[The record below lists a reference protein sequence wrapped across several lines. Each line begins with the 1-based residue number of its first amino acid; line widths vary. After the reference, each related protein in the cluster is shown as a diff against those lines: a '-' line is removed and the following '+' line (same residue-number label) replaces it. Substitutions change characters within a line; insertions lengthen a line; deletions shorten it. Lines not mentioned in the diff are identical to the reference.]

1 MVLGIQLAGIFLA
14 HPGDLFPKSRKACG
28 GEVSPAR
35 ERRRTV
41 ENRGASRVAA
51 SLVCCPAFYA
61 SANLTPLRERPAGDA
76 EGFER
81 HTLLDKA
88 LRIYAWFLLIVT
100 ALPAAA
106 RLAKPREL
114 ARITLLRYQNLQ
126 RRKRARIGG
135 LIYLGLSL
143 FAIPFL
149 LRAEMRQKRWL
160 VMAVI
165 VGMVS
170 ALEFLLNS
178 RLFSEDALAR
188 QNRLFGAVFA
198 SMAIAVAL
206 LLFTR

>member
-1 MVLGIQLAGIFLA
+1 MIC
-14 HPGDLFPKSRKACG
+14 SRKA
-28 GEVSPAR
+28 AK
-35 ERRRTV
+35 RRRWS
-41 ENRGASRVAA
+41 RRPGARAPAYSGESWSEPRSGEFG
-51 SLVCCPAFYA
+51 SLSSP
-61 SANLTPLRERPAGDA
+61 LTPPLTSLHQGATRRGRCR
-76 EGFER
+76 FR
-81 HTLLDKA
+81 KTHTLDKA

-114 ARITLLRYQNLQ
+114 ARITLLRYQDQ
-126 RRKRARIGG
+126 RRRNRARIGG

-206 LLFTR
+206 LLFTQ